1 MKHYSKSDIDEMVS
15 LAKQLGSYRKA
26 AREFG
31 CSYQTVIDWCH
42 KRGLYIISN
51 AEKSKNSKKKIIDGI
66 SFIFHR
72 GILRGY
78 YEGKRISLSNY
89 MYRKMHDGQP
99 KPKNLVIAFKDG
111 NKENYSLSNIEFITN
126 SEFLKRLN
134 MDEEIHKKNIELL
147 NNGRKKLKEIEQAK
161 PWIRARRFHRV
172 WSTRRINDPEG
183 ESFAKAIET
192 KRARAKERG
201 FWFSKEALQHMSE
214 IRQGKRRATILI
226 DRREAEKAAI
236 RRKMG
241 MTC

>member
-1 MKHYSKSDIDEMVS
+1 MEHYSESDIDEMVS

-42 KRGLYIISN
+42 KRGLHIISN
-51 AEKSKNSKKKIIDGI
+51 AEKTQNSKKKIIDGI
-66 SFIFHR
+66 SFIFYR
-72 GILRGY
+72 GIWRGY

-89 MYRKMHDGQP
+89 MYIKTHDGQP

-111 NKENYSLSNIEFITN
+111 DKENYSTDNIYFITV
-126 SEFLKRLN
+126 SEFMKRQN
-134 MDEEIHKKNIELL
+134 MKEEIHKKNIKLL
-147 NNGRKKLKEIEQAK
+147 DDGRKKLKEIEQAK
-161 PWIRARRFHRV
+161 PWIGARRFHRMWV
-172 WSTRRINDPEG
+172 TRRINDPDG
-183 ESFAKAIET
+183 KSFIKATET

-201 FWFSKEALQHMSE
+201 FWYSKEVLQHMSE
-214 IRQGKRRATILI
+214 IRIGKRRATILI

-241 MTC
+241 MTI